1 VSSSATIKPDWFT
14 AFDHKDSDLMK
25 RILVLAILAGCI
37 ASASAAT
44 SNNVANLR
52 VRWQVKIGSIAD
64 TAPVVAGNT
73 LYITAT
79 DGTTYAVDTTSGRIL
94 WRFATQGPKITTSV
108 PAYDPATHALYVGG
122 VDGMVHRLDPGSG
135 REVRADGFPEQITL
149 APQTEKNASPL
160 HVANGYL
167 YAQTSGYIGDAPP
180 YVGHV
185 VAIHLSDGSKHVF
198 NVLCSSHRELI
209 EPQTC
214 AAQRAGLWSRAGVVV
229 DPDASM
235 GGRIYVATGNA
246 PFDASA
252 GNYGDSILSL
262 SNDAT
267 QLIGYLTPPNYNDLE
282 ADDLDVGSSSPAMLP
297 RQPDSATPLLAVQGG
312 KDSVLRLFDRTHLDG
327 LHPPLQTI
335 TLDSLLFSIPGVW
348 TDHTG
353 TTYVFIGI
361 TDGVHAYRLVTKNRV
376 SRLVAGWHTTL
387 ELGRE
392 AASPIVSDGVL
403 FLATNSGLLALDAQ
417 TGRRLGSSTAIGP
430 IHWQIPVVAGGT
442 VYCADQNGTLTAFSR
457 N

>member
-1 VSSSATIKPDWFT
+1 MGYESAVMRSFLP
-14 AFDHKDSDLMK
+14 
-25 RILVLAILAGCI
+25 LVLALVFMG
-37 ASASAAT
+37 AT
-44 SNNVANLR
+44 SAPSNVGDLR
-52 VRWQVKIGSIAD
+52 VKWQIKLDSVAD
-64 TAPVVAGNT
+64 TAPVVYGNT

-79 DGTTYAVDTTSGRIL
+79 DGTTYAVDATSGRIL
-94 WRFATQGPKITTSV
+94 WRFATHGPKITTSV
-108 PAYDPATHALYVGG
+108 PAYDPATHILYAPG
-122 VDGMVHRLDPGSG
+122 VDGMVHRLDPVTG
-135 REVRADGFPEQITL
+135 REVREGGFPEQITL

-167 YAQTSGYIGDAPP
+167 YAQTSGYIGDATP

-185 VAIHLSDGSKHVF
+185 VAVRLSDGSKHVF
-198 NVLCSSHRELI
+198 NVLCSSHHELI

-214 AAQRAGLWSRAGVVV
+214 GAQRAGMWSRSGVVV

-235 GGRIYVATGNA
+235 AGRIYVATGNG
-246 PFDASA
+246 PFDATA

-262 SNDAT
+262 SDDAT
-267 QLIGYLTPPNYNDLE
+267 QLLGYLTPPDYNELD

-297 RQPDSATPLLAVQGG
+297 RQPQSATPLMAVQGG

-327 LHPPLQTI
+327 LHPPLQTMTI
-335 TLDSLLFSIPGVW
+335 DSLLFSIPGVW
-348 TDHTG
+348 TDRAG

-361 TDGVHAYRLVTKNRV
+361 ADGVHAYRLVTTNRV
-376 SRLVAGWHTTL
+376 SRLVSAWHTTL

-392 AASPIVSDGVL
+392 AATPVVADSVL
-403 FLATNSGLLALDAQ
+403 FLATNSGLLSLDAQ
-417 TGRRLGSSTAIGP
+417 TGRRLSSSNAIGP

-457 N
+457 

>member
-25 RILVLAILAGCI
+25 RSLVLAILAGCI

-79 DGTTYAVDTTSGRIL
+79 DGTTYAIDTTSGRIL

-185 VAIHLSDGSKHVF
+185 VAIHLSDGNKHVF
-198 NVLCSSHRELI
+198 NVLCSSRRELI

-229 DPDASM
+229 DPDAAM

-282 ADDLDVGSSSPAMLP
+282 ADDLDVGSSSPGNAAA
-297 RQPDSATPLLAVQGG
+297 ATG
-312 KDSVLRLFDRTHLDG
+312 
-327 LHPPLQTI
+327 
-335 TLDSLLFSIPGVW
+335 
-348 TDHTG
+348 
-353 TTYVFIGI
+353 
-361 TDGVHAYRLVTKNRV
+361 
-376 SRLVAGWHTTL
+376 
-387 ELGRE
+387 
-392 AASPIVSDGVL
+392 
-403 FLATNSGLLALDAQ
+403 
-417 TGRRLGSSTAIGP
+417 
-430 IHWQIPVVAGGT
+430 
-442 VYCADQNGTLTAFSR
+442 
-457 N
+457 

>member
-1 VSSSATIKPDWFT
+1 MGYESAVMRSFLP
-14 AFDHKDSDLMK
+14 
-25 RILVLAILAGCI
+25 LVLALVFMG
-37 ASASAAT
+37 AT
-44 SNNVANLR
+44 SAPSNVGDLR
-52 VRWQVKIGSIAD
+52 VKWQIKLDSVAD
-64 TAPVVAGNT
+64 TAPVVYGNT

-79 DGTTYAVDTTSGRIL
+79 DGTTYAVDATSGRIL
-94 WRFATQGPKITTSV
+94 WRFATHGPKITTSV
-108 PAYDPATHALYVGG
+108 PAYDPATHILYAPG
-122 VDGMVHRLDPGSG
+122 VDGMVHRLDPVTG
-135 REVRADGFPEQITL
+135 REVREGGFPEQITL

-167 YAQTSGYIGDAPP
+167 YAQTSGYIGDATP

-185 VAIHLSDGSKHVF
+185 IAVRLSDGSKHVF
-198 NVLCSSHRELI
+198 NVLCSSHHELI

-214 AAQRAGLWSRAGVVV
+214 GAQRAGMWSRSGVVV

-235 GGRIYVATGNA
+235 AGRIYVATGNG
-246 PFDASA
+246 PFDATA

-262 SNDAT
+262 SDDAT
-267 QLIGYLTPPNYNDLE
+267 QLLGYLTPPDYNELD

-297 RQPDSATPLLAVQGG
+297 RQPQSATPLMAVQGG

-327 LHPPLQTI
+327 LHPPLQTMTI
-335 TLDSLLFSIPGVW
+335 DSLLFSIPGVW
-348 TDHTG
+348 TDRAG

-361 TDGVHAYRLVTKNRV
+361 ADGVHAYRLVTTNRV
-376 SRLVAGWHTTL
+376 SRLVSAWHTTL

-392 AASPIVSDGVL
+392 AATPVVADSVL
-403 FLATNSGLLALDAQ
+403 FLATNSGLLSLDAQ
-417 TGRRLGSSTAIGP
+417 TGRRLSSSNAIGP

-457 N
+457 